1 MLDEQK
7 EKAPAKKEYKLIPNE
22 SSADVIKKE
31 LENVYKQIKNYQR
44 EINSLQNKQSGGL
57 ITDKM
62 SRLENILKEKTA
74 HLEKLRN

>member
-31 LENVYKQIKNYQR
+31 LENVYKQIKNY
-44 EINSLQNKQSGGL
+44 
-57 ITDKM
+57 
-62 SRLENILKEKTA
+62 
-74 HLEKLRN
+74 